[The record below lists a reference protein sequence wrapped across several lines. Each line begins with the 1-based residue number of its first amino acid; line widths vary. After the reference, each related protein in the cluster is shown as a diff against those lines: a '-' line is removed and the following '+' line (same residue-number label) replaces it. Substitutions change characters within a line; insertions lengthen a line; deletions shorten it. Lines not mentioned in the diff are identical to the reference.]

1 MLPLSDAVS
10 ELRAEFNDRHRLPP
24 VGPKFRTEGWKYQS
38 YYRLLKTLGHSD
50 GMAEVIE
57 VAIRDFIEQAS
68 AHGDARDY
76 LLQRAQHQ
84 KIIVHEL
91 DAGNIPVRAASFY
104 IVVAYQHL
112 ESFIYDFLSEASLA
126 LGEDF
131 AARGDK
137 ESVLNWAL
145 RVLPDGIARNKQK
158 IWRERYLFLDY
169 YRRIRNGFVHNRK
182 AEDALDKA
190 FKTVEKLRPLVLE
203 DYQLAAPNEPNQL
216 TMDDF
221 LLFTRLI
228 KYLATDFRRMCQ
240 PNRDQILK
248 HAVSL
253 YQKKH
258 LRLISAA
265 TTKDP
270 DSAIGKLSK
279 FYLSS
284 FRCDLGAY
292 NGLANNIL
300 VTLRQASR

>member
-1 MLPLSDAVS
+1 VLSPSDAVS
-10 ELRAEFNDRHRLPP
+10 ALRAEFNDKHRLPP
-24 VGPKFRTEGWKYQS
+24 VGPKFKTQGWTYRS

-68 AHGDARDY
+68 AHGDTRDY

-84 KIIVHEL
+84 RIIVHEL
-91 DAGNIPVRAASFY
+91 DAGNIPVRAANFY
-104 IVVAYQHL
+104 VVVAYQHL

-131 AARGDK
+131 SARDGK
-137 ESVLNWAL
+137 ESALDWAL

-158 IWRERYLFLDY
+158 IWRERYLLLDY

-182 AEDALDKA
+182 PEEAIDRA

-203 DYQLAAPNEPNQL
+203 DYQLAAPNEPHLL

-221 LLFTRLI
+221 LLLTRLI

-240 PNRDQILK
+240 PNQDQILK

-258 LRLISAA
+258 VRLIGAA
-265 TTKDP
+265 ATKDP
-270 DSAIGKLSK
+270 DSAIAKLSK
-279 FYLSS
+279 FYLGS
-284 FRCDLGAY
+284 FRCDLSAHH
-292 NGLANNIL
+292 GLANNIL
-300 VTLRQASR
+300 EALQQASR

>member
-1 MLPLSDAVS
+1 MSSTSDAVS
-10 ELRAEFNDRHRLPP
+10 ELRAEFNDSHRLPP
-24 VGPKFRTEGWKYQS
+24 VGPKFRTEGWRYQS
-38 YYRLLKTLGHSD
+38 YHQLLKKLGHSD

-84 KIIVHEL
+84 GIIVHEL
-91 DAGNIPVRAASFY
+91 DAGNIPIRAANFY
-104 IVVAYQHL
+104 VVVAYQHL
-112 ESFIYDFLSEASLA
+112 ESFINDFLTEASLA

-131 AARGDK
+131 DDRGSK

-145 RVLPDGIARNKQK
+145 RVLPGGIARNKQK
-158 IWRERYLFLDY
+158 IWRERYLLLDY
-169 YRRIRNGFVHNRK
+169 YRRVRNFFVHDHNLKEAMHR
-182 AEDALDKA
+182 A
-190 FKTVEKLRPLVLE
+190 FRTVERLRPLILE
-203 DYQLAAPNEPNQL
+203 DYQLNAPNEPSLL

-228 KYLATDFRRMCQ
+228 KYLATDFRRICQ

-253 YQKKH
+253 YRNKH
-258 LRLISAA
+258 RKLLSAA

-270 DSAIGKLSK
+270 DNAIAKLSK
-279 FYLSS
+279 FYLGS
-284 FRCDLGAY
+284 FRCDLSMHH
-292 NGLANNIL
+292 GLANDIWNS
-300 VTLRQASR
+300 LRQASH